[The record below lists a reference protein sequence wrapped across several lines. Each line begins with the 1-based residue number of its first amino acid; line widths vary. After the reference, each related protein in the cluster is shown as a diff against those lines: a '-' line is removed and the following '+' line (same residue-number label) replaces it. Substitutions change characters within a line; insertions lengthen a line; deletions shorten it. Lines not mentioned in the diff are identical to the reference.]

1 MRARLNK
8 ALLLPIPRAVADELS
23 LLMHVRLDALHA
35 GNGWME
41 AAQQLTEVM
50 LLASFLAE
58 AGYGPFSNDVLVRSD
73 AAMAAVFE
81 EGRRTG
87 KWSLDVSGYEL
98 FAAIVTLHDWQ
109 LRSAP
114 MSAISVASE
123 RLERYKAG
131 EQWRPM
137 KKRA

>member
-23 LLMHVRLDALHA
+23 LLMHVPLEALRL
-35 GNGWME
+35 GKGWKE
-41 AAQQLTEVM
+41 GAQRLTEVM

-58 AGYGPFSNDVLVRSD
+58 AGYGPFSNDVLMRSD
-73 AAMAAVFE
+73 AAIAATFDD
-81 EGRRTG
+81 GRQ
-87 KWSLDVSGYEL
+87 SGRWALEASAYEL

-114 MSAISVASE
+114 LSALTTASE
-123 RLERYKAG
+123 RLERFKAG

>member
-1 MRARLNK
+1 MRARMNK

-23 LLMHVRLDALHA
+23 MLMHVPLDALRA
-35 GNGWME
+35 GNGWRE
-41 AAQQLTEVM
+41 GAQHLTEVM
-50 LLASFLAE
+50 LLASFLSE

-73 AAMAAVFE
+73 AAMAATFE
-81 EGRRTG
+81 QGRETG
-87 KWSLDVSGYEL
+87 KWSLDESGHEL

-114 MSAISVASE
+114 MSALSLATE